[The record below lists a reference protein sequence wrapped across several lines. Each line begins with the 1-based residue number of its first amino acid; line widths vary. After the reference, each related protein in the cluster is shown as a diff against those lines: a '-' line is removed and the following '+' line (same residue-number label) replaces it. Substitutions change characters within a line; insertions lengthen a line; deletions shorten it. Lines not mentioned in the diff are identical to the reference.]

1 MNRGDNQDAPPTIDA
16 TVHDGLRDLMG
27 DDFASLIDAYLEDTA
42 LFVQQMQDACAR
54 GDMDAMQ
61 IPAHS
66 MKSSSANIGAMG
78 LSTLARELEG
88 QIRSGNPVQVEGRV
102 AALAEEFERVSLELS
117 R

>member
-27 DDFASLIDAYLEDTA
+27 DGFVLLIDAYLEDTA
-42 LFVQQMQDACAR
+42 LFVQQMKDACVR

-61 IPAHS
+61 MPAHS

-78 LSTLARELEG
+78 LSTLAGELEE
-88 QIRSGNPVQVEGRV
+88 QIRFGNQV
-102 AALAEEFERVSLELS
+102 
-117 R
+117 

>member
-1 MNRGDNQDAPPTIDA
+1 MSRDDNQDAPSTID
-16 TVHDGLRDLMG
+16 TSVHDGLRDLMG
-27 DDFASLIDAYLEDTA
+27 DEFALLIDAYLEDTA

-54 GDMDAMQ
+54 SDMDAMQ

-78 LSTLARELEG
+78 LSTLARELEE
-88 QIRSGNPVQVEGRV
+88 QIRSGNPVQVERRV
-102 AALAEEFERVSLELS
+102 TALAEEFERVSLELS